1 MKFPLMT
8 AGTLIAERFEI
19 EGLAARGGMGL
30 IYRARDR
37 ETKQPVALKVLLPEA
52 REHGTERLLREA
64 QVLSE
69 LRHPGIAAYLG
80 HGRLPEGQIFLAME
94 WVQGEDLAKRLE

>member
-1 MKFPLMT
+1 MNP
-8 AGTLIAERFEI
+8 GTLIAGRFEI
-19 EGLAARGGMGL
+19 EGLAAKGGMGL
-30 IYRARDR
+30 VYRARDR
-37 ETKQPVALKVLLPEA
+37 QTGQPVALKVRRPEA
-52 REHGTERLLREA
+52 RSQDTERLLREA